1 MLIKEVE
8 QVTGI
13 KSVNIR
19 YYEKENLIHPIRKMN
34 GYREYSDEDVRRLKQ
49 IKTLR
54 LLNVSVPDI
63 QEVLDGKT
71 SLRSVM
77 EKRLNELQEEEQ
89 KIKEIKAT
97 CEIIIMDDISVADI
111 DEGILYGDKN
121 TWKVRLE
128 QIMKEDIDKKFL
140 GKSILYLILWILLGK
155 MFVVGFSHLSPPEA
169 DIAVVTSYVVK
180 GIGIFFILYGIGLT
194 IFEGI
199 TEKDFLWVYGRDWG
213 ANGLGALG
221 NSFAICGLG
230 IAFLGSSV
238 VQILIEFVVVC
249 AICIGIRG
257 FIMYRKKAL
266 KRSGRMPMKN
276 SVIMLIATGV
286 LLVMFIL
293 SIRFLQYDYSIH
305 L

>member
-19 YYEKENLIHPIRKMN
+19 YYEKENLIHPVRKLN

-71 SLRSVM
+71 SLSSVM

-89 KIKEIKAT
+89 KLKEIKAT
-97 CEIIIMDDISVADI
+97 CETIIMDDISVADL
-111 DEGILYGDKN
+111 DESVLYGDKN

-155 MFVVGFSHLSPPEA
+155 MFVVAFSHLSPPEA

-199 TEKDFLWVYGRDWG
+199 TGKDFLWVYGRDWG

-238 VQILIEFVVVC
+238 VQIIIEFVVVC

>member
-230 IAFLGSSV
+230 IAFLGSSII
-238 VQILIEFVVVC
+238 QILIEFVIVC

-266 KRSGRMPMKN
+266 KRSARIPMKN

-293 SIRFLQYDYSIH
+293 SIKFLQYDYSIH

>member
-13 KSVNIR
+13 KSVNIL

-97 CEIIIMDDISVADI
+97 CEIIIMDDISVADL

-121 TWKVRLE
+121 TWKIRLE

-230 IAFLGSSV
+230 IAFLGSSII
-238 VQILIEFVVVC
+238 QILIEFVIVC

-266 KRSGRMPMKN
+266 KS
-276 SVIMLIATGV
+276 A
-286 LLVMFIL
+286 
-293 SIRFLQYDYSIH
+293 
-305 L
+305 

>member
-155 MFVVGFSHLSPPEA
+155 MFVVGFLHLSPPEA

-230 IAFLGSSV
+230 IAFLGSSII
-238 VQILIEFVVVC
+238 QILIEFVIVC

-266 KRSGRMPMKN
+266 KRSARIPMKN

-293 SIRFLQYDYSIH
+293 SIKFLQYDYSIH